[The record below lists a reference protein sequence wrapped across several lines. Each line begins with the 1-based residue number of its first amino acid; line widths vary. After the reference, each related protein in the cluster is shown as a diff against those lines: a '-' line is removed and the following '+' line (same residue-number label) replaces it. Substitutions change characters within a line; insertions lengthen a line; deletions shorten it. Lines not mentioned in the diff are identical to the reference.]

1 MRRMLIALGLG
12 LVLAPVPAA
21 AAAPSY
27 TLPRTVITATVN
39 RDGTVKV
46 VEDHTFRFSAAG
58 HGAYVDI
65 PRLGGAEVESV
76 AVGEGKA
83 RYRAEGTPELN
94 VERPG
99 ETFAEGDCTDGPH
112 RVVWYFSAEPG
123 STHTFRLAYTLKS
136 AVTAYKKHAFLH
148 LPLWGSGW
156 KGELGQLRVSV
167 RLPRAAK
174 GGHEQYRAYGRSDS
188 GFKPALSKDR
198 RTVTGTARDVA
209 AGHPVSLD
217 LAFPTAQLTDVTP
230 QKGTGAA
237 RLAKLEKSVPEA
249 ATTSECVLEGSVVEE
264 DHGLPESFA
273 DTGSPS
279 TGSTG
284 WTGILFVLILIIAV
298 VSLLARAGRA
308 GGWSSGTSR
317 PRSYH
322 RHTYHSHTWSS
333 GSDSSSSSSSYDF
346 GGSSSSDSGSSGS
359 SDSGSSGSSSSD
371 GGGGAW

>member
-12 LVLAPVPAA
+12 LVLAPATAA

-27 TLPRTVITATVN
+27 TLPKTVVTTTVN
-39 RDGTVKV
+39 GDGTVKV
-46 VEDHTFRFSAAG
+46 VEDHTFRFSEAG

-65 PRLGGAEVESV
+65 PRLGGTEVENV
-76 AVGEGKA
+76 TVGEGKA
-83 RYRAEGTPELN
+83 LYRAEGTPELN
-94 VERPG
+94 VARPE

-123 STHTFRLAYTLKS
+123 TTHTFRLAYTLKG
-136 AVTAYKKHAFLH
+136 AVTAYEKHTFLH

-156 KGELGQLRVSV
+156 KRELGELRVSV

-174 GGHEQYRAYGRSDS
+174 GGHQQYRAYGRSDS
-188 GFKPALSKDR
+188 GFKPALSKDK

-230 QKGTGAA
+230 KKGTGAA

-249 ATTSECVLEGSVVEE
+249 ATTSQCVLDSVEE
-264 DHGLPESFA
+264 DHVPPETFS
-273 DTGSPS
+273 DTGSSS
-279 TGSTG
+279 TGFG
-284 WTGILFVLILIIAV
+284 GFFIGLVVVVGLIFFVGSLIR
-298 VSLLARAGRA
+298 RAGAA
-308 GGWSSGTSR
+308 GGWTYGTSR
-317 PRSYH
+317 PRNHY
-322 RHTYHSHTWSS
+322 RHTHHSHTWSS
-333 GSDSSSSSSSYDF
+333 GSSSSGFS
-346 GGSSSSDSGSSGS
+346 GSSDSGSSGS
-359 SDSGSSGSSSSD
+359 SDSGGSGSSGSSSSD

>member
-1 MRRMLIALGLG
+1 MLIALGSV

-27 TLPRTVITATVN
+27 TLPETVVTATVN

-65 PRLGGAEVESV
+65 PRLGGTEVENV
-76 AVGEGKA
+76 TVGEGQA
-83 RYRAEGTPELN
+83 QYRAEGTPELN

-156 KGELGQLRVSV
+156 KGGLDELRVSV

-237 RLAKLEKSVPEA
+237 RLAKLGKSVPEA
-249 ATTSECVLEGSVVEE
+249 ATTSECVLEGSAAEQDYE
-264 DHGLPESFA
+264 PLDAFS
-273 DTGSPS
+273 DTGSSP
-279 TGSTG
+279 TESTG
-284 WTGILFVLILIIAV
+284 WMGIMFVLILIIAV

-322 RHTYHSHTWSS
+322 RHTYHSHTTWSS
-333 GSDSSSSSSSYDF
+333 GSDSSSSSSSSGSYDF
-346 GGSSSSDSGSSGS
+346 GSSGGSSS